1 MHAESPECVK
11 RNQKKLLQQGIVG
24 PEGYVLSHPEDA
36 EEEATLRACTLANQ
50 MNCPLYLSHVSSS
63 STVDIISARKKKG
76 HVVYAEITP
85 AALAGDGE
93 AYWDKDW
100 KKAAACVT
108 SPPIRKGQNQLL
120 VDKMTEEDTGLDLV
134 SSNHAAFNIQ
144 QKALGQ
150 ADFTKIPSM
159 YS

>member
-1 MHAESPECVK
+1 M
-11 RNQKKLLQQGIVG
+11 
-24 PEGYVLSHPEDA
+24 
-36 EEEATLRACTLANQ
+36 
-50 MNCPLYLSHVSSS
+50 
-63 STVDIISARKKKG
+63 
-76 HVVYAEITP
+76 
-85 AALAGDGE
+85 AGDGE

-100 KKAAACVT
+100 IKAAACVT

-120 VDKMTEEDTGLDLV
+120 VDKLTEEDTGLDLV